1 MVSIR
6 ASRGPLL
13 PKPVSFFCCFLQQT
27 GSSTYFWMQEL
38 LFFVHFK
45 LFTIFLHEIVLSVE
59 IKRGS
64 LGWMNLC
71 QTWIRYLYLQW
82 IEYLPRSLNSCFMK
96 RPLKFDEISKFYL
109 KLFSS
114 VKKSLEISSYFCG
127 LLKRKKKVAW
137 TFQ

>member
-1 MVSIR
+1 MII
-6 ASRGPLL
+6 
-13 PKPVSFFCCFLQQT
+13 
-27 GSSTYFWMQEL
+27 
-38 LFFVHFK
+38 FVHFK

-114 VKKSLEISSYFCG
+114 VKKSLEISSYLFVAFSEYINFTRLYLHFCTWHS
-127 LLKRKKKVAW
+127 LLFHINTNSSILKSKSY
-137 TFQ
+137 TFIASH